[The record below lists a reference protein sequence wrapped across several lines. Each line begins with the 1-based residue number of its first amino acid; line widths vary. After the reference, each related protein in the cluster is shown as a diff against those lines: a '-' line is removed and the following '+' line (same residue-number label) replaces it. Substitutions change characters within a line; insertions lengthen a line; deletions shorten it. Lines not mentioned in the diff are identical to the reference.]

1 MTGNKLSRI
10 LLHCVTQTGLLE
22 WDVFLQA
29 ARRDTQRLLEAV
41 DPQSGGEDECLCTLA
56 AQSMLILFLQLLL
69 THQGGEHSLRSKK
82 SPLSAE
88 ITLRW
93 EVNDKRSWI
102 HKQMQQMCHNDGITL
117 LNSNLF
123 NV

>member
-10 LLHCVTQTGLLE
+10 LLHCVTQAGLLE
-22 WDVFLQA
+22 WD
-29 ARRDTQRLLEAV
+29 ARHNTQRLLEAV
-41 DPQSGGEDECLCTLA
+41 DLQSGGEDECLCTLA
-56 AQSMLILFLQLLL
+56 AQSVLILFLQLLL
-69 THQGGEHSLRSKK
+69 THQGGEHSSRSKK
-82 SPLSAE
+82 SPPSAE
-88 ITLRW
+88 ITLRL

-102 HKQMQQMCHNDGITL
+102 HKRIQQMCHSDNITL